1 MGKIKTGQNEY
12 TTFPKLKAIFKM
24 LLKDYVDIERSHAH
38 MKTGSDV
45 HRIEM
50 VWNGLKRP
58 YSWMWVF
65 KVLAII
71 LGGGFIVV

>member
-1 MGKIKTGQNEY
+1 
-12 TTFPKLKAIFKM
+12 M

-50 VWNGLKRP
+50 VWNGLRRP